1 MALALIPLL
10 LLTLAPAP
18 QPPAGWTDGY
28 VVANGI
34 RIHYWRTGG
43 TKPPLV
49 LAHGYTASLDMWRD
63 QMPAFAAKYHVV
75 IYDTRGHGATTAPAD
90 MDAYGLATDY
100 VADQAALMDH
110 LGIESAYVGGLS
122 MGGMI
127 AQEFALQHPER
138 VKALLLFDT
147 GPGMG
152 ALQRDPAMRQRF
164 EQMRGM
170 MQTLARTKG
179 MSAIV
184 EAMRN
189 SPIPGLSRG
198 AVPDAVRRH
207 AENMTKMSV
216 DGYLGGSKSMQDWAG
231 SLDRLGEITAPTLV
245 LVGDKDNLL
254 GASKVIHEKIAG
266 SRFVLIRGVGHGSNF
281 WNAEAFESATLR
293 FLADVESGAPIAG
306 EITLG

>member
-1 MALALIPLL
+1 MTQI
-10 LLTLAPAP
+10 
-18 QPPAGWTDGY
+18 
-28 VVANGI
+28 NGI
-34 RIHYWRTGG
+34 DINYEEYGAADA
-43 TKPPLV
+43 PPLV
-49 LAHGYTASLDMWRD
+49 LAHGYTASLDMWRE
-63 QMPAFAAKYHVV
+63 QIPAFSANYRVV
-75 IYDTRGHGATTAPAD
+75 IYDTRGHGRTTAPAD

-100 VADQAALMDH
+100 VADQVALMDH

-127 AQEFALQHPER
+127 AQEFALQYPQR

-147 GPGMG
+147 GPGMAAG
-152 ALQRDPAMRQRF
+152 MSGLQRDPAMRQRF

-207 AENMTKMSV
+207 GENMAKMSV
-216 DGYLGGSKSMQDWAG
+216 DGYLGGAKSMQDWAG

-254 GASKVIHEKIAG
+254 GASRVIHEKIAN

-281 WNAEAFESATLR
+281 WNPQAFESAVLE

-306 EITLG
+306 DVTLG